1 MKKIALLLLLVSY
14 TFSFSQENY
23 KYVIVPKKFSFF
35 NEDNKYNTNLL
46 TKSFFESEGF
56 LVFYDTE
63 IMPEELSKSRCLAL
77 FVDVNEDKSLFQKKV
92 SVEIKDC
99 RNNTLYISAQGS
111 SKEKEFDKA
120 YNMAFRSALSSL
132 KGKVKFKTSSEAVVQ
147 TPTRILPVTQSKNI
161 AQSAL
166 FAIPVQN
173 GFKIVDDVPNVVYE
187 LLATSIENVYS
198 AKKGNIT
205 GTFLKK
211 NAGWFFEYYE
221 NDQLVSE
228 KVNVKF

>member
-1 MKKIALLLLLVSY
+1 MKKIALVLLLISY
-14 TFSFSQENY
+14 TFSFAQEKY
-23 KYVIVPKKFSFF
+23 KYIIVPKKFSFF
-35 NEDNKYNTNLL
+35 SEENKYNTSLL

-56 LVFYDTE
+56 EVFYDTE
-63 IMPEELSKSRCLAL
+63 SMPAELAKNRCLAL
-77 FVDVNEDKSLFQKKV
+77 FVDANADKTLLQTKVNF
-92 SVEIKDC
+92 EIKDC
-99 RNNTLYISAQGS
+99 QNKTLYVSEQGV
-111 SKEKEFDKA
+111 SKEKEFEKA
-120 YNMAFRSALSSL
+120 YAVAFRSALSSL
-132 KGKVKFKTSSEAVVQ
+132 KGKVKFKVSNEVV
-147 TPTRILPVTQSKNI
+147 TEIPTKLLPVSEVKNTTSI
-161 AQSAL
+161 AL

-187 LLATSIENVYS
+187 LLATSMENVYS
-198 AKKGNIT
+198 AKKGNVT